1 MSWLL
6 GATLP
11 RDPFCPAPRRVLY
24 WRKCMVEAKT
34 LTARQA
40 AELLITSPR
49 TVYRLIDSGKL
60 AGKKIGNKYRTTD
73 VACIAYL
80 HDPRDPVSAS
90 AGEHKGEI
98 LCQSPS
104 EAASGT
110 VISLRRQG
118 KELDDL
124 LVRGQETSAG
134 VARQAEGRSVA
145 G

>member
-6 GATLP
+6 GAIAPP
-11 RDPFCPAPRRVLY
+11 RDPFCPALRRVLLPGGNA
-24 WRKCMVEAKT
+24 WLRQKT

-49 TVYRLIDSGKL
+49 TVYRLIDSGQL

-134 VARQAEGRSVA
+134 AARQAEG
-145 G
+145 

>member
-1 MSWLL
+1 
-6 GATLP
+6 
-11 RDPFCPAPRRVLY
+11 
-24 WRKCMVEAKT
+24 MVEAKT

-49 TVYRLIDSGKL
+49 TVYRLIDSGQL

-118 KELDDL
+118 KELDNL
-124 LVRGQETSAG
+124 LERGTRNKRRSCTTS
-134 VARQAEGRSVA
+134 
-145 G
+145 

>member
-1 MSWLL
+1 MNWLL
-6 GATLP
+6 DAKALL
-11 RDPFCPAPRRVLY
+11 RYPFCPALRRVLFA
-24 WRKCMVEAKT
+24 WRKYMVEAKT

-49 TVYRLIDSGKL
+49 TVYRLIDSGQL

-80 HDPRDPVSAS
+80 HHPRDPVPAS

-124 LVRGQETSAG
+124 LVRGTRNKRRSCTTS
-134 VARQAEGRSVA
+134 
-145 G
+145 

>member
-6 GATLP
+6 GAKVPP
-11 RDPFCPAPRRVLY
+11 RDPFCPAPRRVLFA
-24 WRKCMVEAKT
+24 WRKFMVEAKT

-49 TVYRLIDSGKL
+49 TVYRLIDSGQL

-124 LVRGQETSAG
+124 LVRGTRNKRRSCTTS
-134 VARQAEGRSVA
+134 
-145 G
+145 

>member
-1 MSWLL
+1 
-6 GATLP
+6 
-11 RDPFCPAPRRVLY
+11 
-24 WRKCMVEAKT
+24 MVEAKT

-49 TVYRLIDSGKL
+49 TVYRLIDSGQL

-80 HDPRDPVSAS
+80 HDPRDPVPAS

-118 KELDDL
+118 KELDDSWYG
-124 LVRGQETSAG
+124 GQETSAG
-134 VARQAEGRSVA
+134 AARQAEG
-145 G
+145 

>member
-6 GATLP
+6 GAKVPP
-11 RDPFCPAPRRVLY
+11 RDPFCPALRRVLFA
-24 WRKCMVEAKT
+24 WRKYMVEAKK

-49 TVYRLIDSGKL
+49 TVYRLIDSGQL

-80 HDPRDPVSAS
+80 HDPRDPVPAS

-124 LVRGQETSAG
+124 LVRGTRNKRRSCTTS
-134 VARQAEGRSVA
+134 
-145 G
+145 